1 MDEPMNTKGGA
12 PGGNPAPSTGSGN
25 NRRGGKAKWILLLIL
40 VLAGVTSYWIYRYQ
54 AVRESTDDA
63 EIDGH
68 INPVAARVGGTV
80 VAVHVE
86 DNQEVEAGTLLVDID
101 PRDFQVAFE
110 CAQAELSAAEAAAR
124 AADAAVPATHI
135 TTSSQVS
142 GAQALLESAEARVTV
157 AVRDLE
163 ASRARMAPLQ
173 ARLREAEA
181 LGVRAGQDL
190 ERMKSLVA
198 KDRISRQQYDA
209 AVAAADAAWASR
221 DAAAAAVT
229 EAEKNIATFEA
240 RLGQARAGVAEA
252 RATIDAA
259 RSAPEQMTIVRA
271 NAATAQAR
279 VAQARAALARAQLDL
294 EYVKVYAPVRGVAAM
309 RNVEIGQVVQKDMPL
324 MAVVPL
330 DDIWVT
336 ANFKEDQ
343 LMNMRV
349 GQTAVVKVDAYG
361 GHRYQGRVESIA
373 AATGARFSLL
383 PPENATG
390 NYVKVVQR
398 IPVRIRLDDGQ
409 NSGHLLR
416 PGMSVVPTVFVK

>member
-1 MDEPMNTKGGA
+1 MMPPWRPRMP
-12 PGGNPAPSTGSGN
+12 PG
-25 NRRGGKAKWILLLIL
+25 
-40 VLAGVTSYWIYRYQ
+40 
-54 AVRESTDDA
+54 
-63 EIDGH
+63 
-68 INPVAARVGGTV
+68 
-80 VAVHVE
+80 
-86 DNQEVEAGTLLVDID
+86 
-101 PRDFQVAFE
+101 
-110 CAQAELSAAEAAAR
+110 R
-124 AADAAVPATHI
+124 A
-135 TTSSQVS
+135 
-142 GAQALLESAEARVTV
+142 
-157 AVRDLE
+157 
-163 ASRARMAPLQ
+163 
-173 ARLREAEA
+173 
-181 LGVRAGQDL
+181 
-190 ERMKSLVA
+190 
-198 KDRISRQQYDA
+198 
-209 AVAAADAAWASR
+209 R
-221 DAAAAAVT
+221 DAAAAAVI
-229 EAEKNIATFEA
+229 EAEKNVATSEA
-240 RLGQARAGVAEA
+240 RLGQAHAGVAEA

-294 EYVKVYAPVRGVAAM
+294 EYVKVYAPVRGIVAM